1 MTIDTL
7 NSNAITISRESTVF
21 KVYYLQKEHSYF
33 GYCINESGI
42 IPVKSDT
49 ISDLVEFM
57 FENLNKET
65 KGDLQVHIR
74 YSIKLPKKKQKQ
86 IQNICG
92 DTLKFTYYN
101 ISKVVR
107 LIKN

>member
-21 KVYYLQKEHSYF
+21 KVYYLKFENHYF
-33 GYCINESGI
+33 GYCINEGGI
-42 IPVKSDT
+42 IPVKSNT
-49 ISDLVEFM
+49 INELVEFIY
-57 FENLNKET
+57 ENLNKET
-65 KGDLQVHIR
+65 GDLQIHIR
-74 YSIKLPKKKQKQ
+74 YSIYLPKKKQKA

-92 DTLKFTYYN
+92 ENLKFTYYN

-107 LIKN
+107 LIK